1 MPPRPF
7 PLRRRLTRA
16 WIGREIKRHH
26 GRVGAVEAWQ
36 SIGARTS
43 SPVLK
48 SLPSTSVEST
58 ATSWSPAA
66 IAFSLAAA
74 EPSVSTSSTTRP
86 LQSPLFSTKPI
97 PIGLVSETE

>member
-1 MPPRPF
+1 
-7 PLRRRLTRA
+7 
-16 WIGREIKRHH
+16 
-26 GRVGAVEAWQ
+26 
-36 SIGARTS
+36 
-43 SPVLK
+43 
-48 SLPSTSVEST
+48 VEST